1 MFDWIKAA
9 LISPNSL
16 AEKMKAW
23 FFLLFLLC
31 SNLLFAQDTLKLKSG
46 DDLVVTLMQI
56 SPQFIEYIS
65 WDDSL
70 KITTAIHKR
79 EVIEIRYLNG
89 KVDFIQYQEDVQQYS
104 MQDSAYY
111 KSIGKSDAD
120 ASYKKYR
127 KGAGFSAGTTLLFTP
142 LIGFI
147 PTYKMLKKA
156 PKSHHLDFP
165 DSTLL
170 GNPIYEDAYK
180 DEAFRIKK
188 EKVKIAYGVS
198 SFSWF
203 LLLAWIVNYQAPL
216 DK

>member
-1 MFDWIKAA
+1 M
-9 LISPNSL
+9 
-16 AEKMKAW
+16 
-23 FFLLFLLC
+23 
-31 SNLLFAQDTLKLKSG
+31 LFAQDTLKLKTG
-46 DDLVVTLMQI
+46 DALVVTLMQI

-79 EVIEIRYLNG
+79 EVQEIRYTNG
-89 KVDFIQYQEDVQQYS
+89 KVDYIQYQEDVQQYS
-104 MQDSAYY
+104 SQDSAYY
-111 KSIGKSDAD
+111 NNIGKSDAD
-120 ASYKKYR
+120 ASYKKYK
-127 KGAGFSAGTTLLFTP
+127 KGAGFSAGTTLLLSP

-147 PTYKMLKKA
+147 PTYKILKTA

-170 GNPIYEDAYK
+170 GNQIYEKAYK
-180 DEAFRIKK
+180 EQAFRIKK
-188 EKVKIAYGVS
+188 EKVKIAYGIS